1 MIPHKAL
8 IDAVAEARLER
19 LHLTDRDLRHQT
31 PSWAAP
37 PPAGTRPWEARP
49 LTTAGPSL
57 RVRIGHGLL
66 LLGAAIAGEDAL
78 DDEAPSH
85 ATPASTP
92 NHAQRAA

>member
-1 MIPHKAL
+1 MIPHEVL
-8 IDAVAEARLER
+8 IDTVAEARLER
-19 LHLTDRDLRHQT
+19 LRLSDRDLRHPA

-37 PPAGTRPWEARP
+37 PPAETRPWEARP

-78 DDEAPSH
+78 DEEAPSQT
-85 ATPASTP
+85 APS
-92 NHAQRAA
+92 HAQRAA